1 MTKEESLYQV
11 KLILDCL
18 SDEEYFKIPGDV
30 ITYIEQNMKY
40 SDEISINPDI
50 PLEKQNIDEKTYDF
64 LEKIIK
70 EININETNNSIK
82 KNENSFKDLEKNE
95 LIEILN
101 KYVEE
106 NKKIPKAKEL
116 IKEYT
121 LAIEEKNKQIENLK
135 SANQELYTSIR
146 KCPKLI
152 RRLFFKNFSDY
163 LLN

>member
-18 SDEEYFKIPGDV
+18 SDEEYFKIPMDV

-40 SDEISINPDI
+40 SGEISINPDI

-70 EININETNNSIK
+70 EINIHETNNSIK
-82 KNENSFKDLEKNE
+82 KDENSFKDLEKNE

-101 KYVEE
+101 KYIEE
-106 NKKIPKAKEL
+106 NKKIHRAKEL

-135 SANQELYTSIR
+135 SVNQELYTSIK

>member
-121 LAIEEKNKQIENLK
+121 LAIEEKNTQIENLK
-135 SANQELYTSIR
+135 SVNQELYTSIK